1 MSTEHQFTLDP
12 VVTLYT
18 VYTVDPVITPYT
30 VYTVDPV
37 VTPYPVHTVYPESVP
52 DPGFMPSSIVAEI
65 SLGAGRPGMRAVVM
79 TMSLSDTHFAIAV
92 AWWKEQW
99 RG

>member
-1 MSTEHQFTLDP
+1 MVDP
-12 VVTLYT
+12 VVGVYT
-18 VYTVDPVITPYT
+18 VYTLNPSYTGYPVHPLYTADPAYT
-30 VYTVDPV
+30 VYPV
-37 VTPYPVHTVYPESVP
+37 SVP

-92 AWWKEQW
+92 AW
-99 RG
+99 